1 VGVDQ
6 VISNSDQH
14 VARRRLKAPVRSRE
28 TPEPRIPAA
37 IEETVVGRA
46 GDRREQLYRAG
57 LATADV
63 VAALL
68 ALTVALVG
76 VSTDTPSAALVLCLP
91 LIVVVSKVK
100 GLYDRDELLIRKST
114 TNELPQLFQL
124 ATMYTL
130 VIWLLDDI
138 FIVGMLGKGQVLV
151 LWGLLFAFAAAGRY
165 VARFLVGRFA
175 APQRCLFLGDA
186 GSYAR
191 LVSKLE
197 GLPVEFV
204 GRMSLRRVARRGSGP
219 RSSGD
224 TRELRD
230 MFAYTQADRVILE
243 SSVLPADD
251 MHDLIRAVKGS
262 GVRVSLL
269 PQVFDVIGTS
279 VVMDEIQGMTL
290 LGVRR
295 FGLSRSSAC
304 MKRAFDLAGGLAMVL
319 AAAPVL
325 AIIALAIR
333 LDSRGPVFF
342 RQERVGRDGRRFRI
356 CKFRTMCVDAEERK
370 AELRAANECEGG
382 LFKIADDP
390 RITRVGRILRKT
402 SLDELP
408 QLFNVVSGSMSL
420 VGPRPLVVD
429 EDEQITGLDRS
440 RLALTPGMTGHWQ
453 ILGSSRVPMPEM
465 LKIDYLY
472 VAGWSLWADI
482 KILLRTLPYM
492 LSRRGM

>member
-1 VGVDQ
+1 VGVDH
-6 VISNSDQH
+6 VIPNSEQH
-14 VARRRLKAPVRSRE
+14 VGRRRLKAPQRARQ
-28 TPEPRIPAA
+28 TPEPRVPAA
-37 IEETVVGRA
+37 IRETVVGRA
-46 GDRREQLYRAG
+46 GDRREQLYRTA
-57 LATADV
+57 LATSDV
-63 VAALL
+63 LAALL
-68 ALTVALVG
+68 ALTVALYI

-91 LIVVVSKVK
+91 IIVVVSKVK

-114 TNELPQLFQL
+114 VNELPQLFQL
-124 ATMYTL
+124 ATAYTL
-130 VIWLLDDI
+130 VIWLLEDL
-138 FIVGMLGKGQVLV
+138 FVVGMLGKEQVLA

-165 VARFLVGRFA
+165 VARGLVGRFA
-175 APQRCLFLGDA
+175 APQRCLFIGDA

-191 LVSKLE
+191 LQTKLE

-204 GRMSLRRVARRGSGP
+204 GRMSLQRVARRGGG
-219 RSSGD
+219 RSNTD

-230 MFAYTQADRVILE
+230 MFAYTHADRVILE
-243 SSVLPADD
+243 SSVLPAED

-295 FGLSRSSAC
+295 FGLPRSSAL
-304 MKRAFDLAGGLAMVL
+304 MKRAFDLVGATIMLL

-325 AIIALAIR
+325 AILALAIR
-333 LDSRGPVFF
+333 LDSRGPVLF

-408 QLFNVVSGSMSL
+408 QLFNVVSGDMSL

-453 ILGSSRVPMPEM
+453 ILGSSRVPLPEM
-465 LKIDYLY
+465 IKIDYLY

-482 KILLRTLPYM
+482 KILLRTIPYM